1 MFSFSFKNRIAFNY
15 IVSTALL
22 ISIVFLVIFQIVKY
36 SVYNHI
42 NTDIAVEVEKHLEE
56 ISLDSQETYLLQVDQ
71 WRAREHNTV
80 DVNPVFVQFYDSNNQ
95 LIDKSPNLKNLNLKL
110 FPIEKDNQ
118 YIDTQLN
125 QKPIRQIQVPVFQ
138 EKEIIG
144 HLVIAMS
151 LDDAEMVIGNL
162 SNILLIS
169 IPLILI
175 VLFLIAR
182 FFAGRSIQPVRT
194 IIETSSQI
202 TKDNLKTRIP
212 LPQNKDEL
220 FVLSE
225 NINNLLNR
233 IENAVDREKQFTSD
247 ASHEL
252 RTPLAVIKGTME
264 VLIRKP
270 RNQHE
275 YEEKIQFCISEVDR
289 LNHMVDQLLLLARF
303 ENQKQN
309 VKQESIYLN
318 ALILDNLT
326 RFSDKTESKK
336 LKIIADFTD
345 DYYIQSDNY
354 LVSIIFSN
362 LISNAIKFVD
372 ENTPPQVSISANV
385 ASVEEILKLKL
396 VENKYWKISI
406 SDNGIGIEDEFKENI
421 FTMFHRIH
429 GNAEFEGT
437 GLGLAICKK
446 IIENHFGA
454 ILVESNQNQGTTFTL
469 FLPFKP

>member
-15 IVSTALL
+15 IVSTAFL

-42 NTDIAVEVEKHLEE
+42 NTDIAVEADKHLQE

-80 DVNPVFVQFYDSNNQ
+80 DVNPVFVEFYDSNNK

-110 FPIEKDNQ
+110 FPIEQDNQ

-125 QKPIRQIQVPVFQ
+125 QKPIRQIQVPILQ
-138 EKEIIG
+138 DKETIG
-144 HLVIAMS
+144 HLVVAMS

-162 SNILLIS
+162 RNILLIS
-169 IPLILI
+169 IPLILF

-182 FFAGRSIQPVRT
+182 FFAGRSIKPVRT

-220 FVLSE
+220 YILSE

-264 VLIRKP
+264 VLIRKS
-270 RNQHE
+270 RNQNE
-275 YEEKIQFCISEVDR
+275 YEEKIRFCISEVDR
-289 LNHMVDQLLLLARF
+289 LNHIVDQLLLLARF

-326 RFSDKTESKK
+326 RFSEKTERKK
-336 LKIIADFTD
+336 LKIKADFTD

-362 LISNAIKFVD
+362 LISNAIKYSND
-372 ENTPPQVSISANV
+372 KG
-385 ASVEEILKLKL
+385 EILLQLDKTPT
-396 VENKYWKISI
+396 EIIFTI
-406 SDNGIGIEDEFKENI
+406 SDYGVGILEQDLNKI
-421 FTMFHRIH
+421 FNSFYRSDVSNHPEIK
-429 GNAEFEGT
+429 GT
-437 GLGLAICKK
+437 GLGLSIVKRLCDILNFNIEVFSNINKGTK
-446 IIENHFGA
+446 IK
-454 ILVESNQNQGTTFTL
+454 LS
-469 FLPFKP
+469 FKYK